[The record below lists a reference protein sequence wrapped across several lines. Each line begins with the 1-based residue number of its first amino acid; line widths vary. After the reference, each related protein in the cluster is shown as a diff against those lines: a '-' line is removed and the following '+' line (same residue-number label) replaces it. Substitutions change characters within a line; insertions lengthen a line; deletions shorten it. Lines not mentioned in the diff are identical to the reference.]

1 MEQTF
6 EIIWNYKIVRKDTGI
21 RMGELIQIRDMCK
34 IYHPGENE
42 VRALDHVNLEIEE
55 REFVAIIGHSGSG
68 KSTLMNMLGCLDIP
82 TSGSYILHGE
92 DVSGLSENE
101 LSDIRNREIG
111 FIFQG
116 FHLIPNLTAAENVEL
131 PLIYRGVSRAKR
143 TQLSSAALQRVGLA
157 HRMLHRPAEMSGGQQ
172 QRVAIARAIAQA
184 PPLILADEPTGNLD
198 SGSTKEIM
206 QILKELHEEGR
217 TVILITHDNEIAEQA
232 GRIITIRDG
241 RIEADSKEPQIS
253 KEPHPET

>member
-1 MEQTF
+1 MPK
-6 EIIWNYKIVRKDTGI
+6 EIIKIDKLKRYFKVGDETVKALRGVSFT
-21 RMGELIQIRDMCK
+21 
-34 IYHPGENE
+34 IYEG
-42 VRALDHVNLEIEE
+42 
-55 REFVAIIGHSGSG
+55 EFVTIMGTSGSG

-131 PLIYRGVSRAKR
+131 PLIYRGVSRGKR
-143 TQLSSAALQRVGLA
+143 AELSRAALQRVGLA

-232 GRIITIRDG
+232 GRVITIRDG
-241 RIEADSKEPQIS
+241 RIESDSGEKGIQEAQQ
-253 KEPHPET
+253 PEEI